1 MHEYLRDR
9 AYKKRIM
16 REDEHNYY
24 PRRKTREIEHSNY
37 DMRNPYGSRGGYVSP
52 TKRDRNMGGE
62 YPYAERDS
70 RYIDRKYPYY
80 MAERSDMGYQRY
92 GEPFRPMEFD
102 IYGGIMPRYVDS
114 SCDGS
119 YEEKEW
125 EEHLENWCKDL
136 KRYDKFGMSKDEI
149 ISQARQMGVEFRN
162 FTEKE
167 FLTTY
172 YMLMSDYTMDML
184 NSPQAYMIM
193 AKDFLNDDDS
203 YLKGGDKLCAYYYEV
218 VKGGKE

>member
-16 REDEHNYY
+16 RKEEHNYY
-24 PRRKTREIEHSNY
+24 PRRKERELEHSNY
-37 DMRNPYGSRGGYVSP
+37 DMRNPYGSRGGYVNS
-52 TKRDRNMGGE
+52 TKRDRNMGSE
-62 YPYAERDS
+62 YPYTERDS
-70 RYIDRKYPYY
+70 RYNDRKYPYY

-114 SCDGS
+114 NFDGS

-193 AKDFLNDDDS
+193 AKDFLNDEDS